1 MKLSLHGC
9 RVSRA
14 HFIKDGA
21 SLFPWNPGW
30 LLVSHHSQVSHSGQ
44 YILWTPTLLVRAE
57 KDLTGRSVWLIP
69 KPGLSV
75 IPGYLLEFQN
85 YKFEKEG
92 LFSVNIYS
100 FNKHLLNTPYMM
112 HTVLENVIKKWIG
125 LIPSLFLTWFNEKTD
140 HVWTLTI
147 RVKVKVKSLNRVWL
161 FVTPWTVAHHAWDSP
176 GKNTWSGLPFP
187 SPGDPPDPVIKPRS
201 PAL

>member
-1 MKLSLHGC
+1 MPLTAQPKLFAC
-9 RVSRA
+9 
-14 HFIKDGA
+14 
-21 SLFPWNPGW
+21 
-30 LLVSHHSQVSHSGQ
+30 
-44 YILWTPTLLVRAE
+44 VRA
-57 KDLTGRSVWLIP
+57 KSLQSCLTLCDLMDCSLPDSSVPGILQARILEWIAVPSSRGSSRSRDRTHVSYVSCIA
-69 KPGLSV
+69 G
-75 IPGYLLEFQN
+75 GF
-85 YKFEKEG
+85 F
-92 LFSVNIYS
+92 
-100 FNKHLLNTPYMM
+100 KHLLNTPYMM
-112 HTVLENVIKKWIG
+112 HTVLEDVIKKWIG

-161 FVTPWTVAHHAWDSP
+161 FATPWTVAHHAWDSP